1 MQNEPQ
7 VSDVYF
13 YGFPTEKQLEKW
25 RRIPPNRS
33 PLARTALREPI
44 LPPMLPHLRDRVT
57 LCLDIDETLL
67 HASLDPNKPYNT
79 RIMVEADG
87 ETGVIGVAYRP
98 GLDKFLSEV
107 CRLFEIVIFT
117 ASHQA
122 YANQLMDAIDPQKH
136 LGKLRLCRDKCTETS
151 AGRVKDLSQLGRP
164 LERVALLD
172 NTPLAYAFQ
181 RRNGI
186 PIESWF
192 KDPTDRA
199 LLQLLPMLRELAR
212 CKSVYD
218 VLDPFNAAL
227 LD

>member
-1 MQNEPQ
+1 MPQ
-7 VSDVYF
+7 FDPTVFF
-13 YGFPTEKQLEKW
+13 YGFPTREQLEKW
-25 RRIPPNRS
+25 QRVPFNRS
-33 PLARTALREPI
+33 PLQRMPLREPI
-44 LPPMLPHLRDRVT
+44 LPPPLPHIAGRVT
-57 LCLDIDETLL
+57 LALDIDETLL
-67 HASLDPNKPYNT
+67 HASLDHSKPYNT

-87 ETGVIGVAYRP
+87 DTGVIGVAYRP

-117 ASHQA
+117 ASHHQ
-122 YANQLMDAIDPQKH
+122 YANQIMDAIDPQKH
-136 LGKLRLCRDKCTETS
+136 LGRLRLCRGQCTETT

-164 LERVALLD
+164 LERIALID

-192 KDPTDRA
+192 SDPSDRA

-212 CKSVYD
+212 SRSVYD
-218 VLDPFNAAL
+218 ILDPFNAAL